1 MDRIGALESF
11 VAAVEAGSFVKAA
24 DARNTSKAVISKHV
38 LGLEQRLGVR
48 LLNRTTRRQS
58 LTDAGRGYFERAKQ
72 ILEALED
79 ADATV
84 ASNALRPTGTLRVTA
99 PLTFGLLY
107 LAPLWGQFM
116 SRYPDVKLDITL
128 SDRVVDLV
136 DEGFDVAVRIAR
148 LPDSSLVSRKLA
160 STRMVMCASAA
171 YLRERDAPKTLA
183 DVAHHPVLAYTYLS
197 TGDTWKFERD
207 GIAHQVTTKPVL
219 RSNNGDT
226 CRAAALAGR
235 GIILQPSF
243 MIAEDLER
251 GDLVEILPQYRGIE
265 LGLYAVYPSRKLLS
279 AKVRVLVDFLAETLA
294 KMNGA
299 TATTVAK
306 RRRR

>member
-1 MDRIGALESF
+1 MDRIRELDSF

-24 DARNTSKAVISKHV
+24 DALDTSKAVISKHM

-58 LTDAGRGYFERAKQ
+58 LTDAGRSYFERAKQ
-72 ILEALED
+72 ILESLED

-84 ASNALRPTGTLRVTA
+84 ASSALRPTGTLRITA

-107 LAPLWGQFM
+107 LAPLWGGFM
-116 SRYPDVKLDITL
+116 SRYPEVKLDITL
-128 SDRVVDLV
+128 SDRVVDLI
-136 DEGFDVAVRIAR
+136 DEGLDVAVRIAR

-160 STRMVMCASAA
+160 SARMVMCASPA
-171 YLRERDAPKTLA
+171 YLRKRGAPKTLA
-183 DVAHHPVLAYTYLS
+183 EVARHPVLAYTYLS
-197 TGDTWKFERD
+197 TGDTWKFERKNV
-207 GIAHQVTTKPVL
+207 AHQVTTNPIM

-243 MIAEDLER
+243 MIAADLER
-251 GDLVEILPQYRGIE
+251 GDLVEVLPEYKGVE
-265 LGLYAVYPSRKLLS
+265 LGVYAVYPSRKLLS
-279 AKVRVLVDFLAETLA
+279 AKVRVLVDFLAEKITN
-294 KMNGA
+294 M
-299 TATTVAK
+299 K
-306 RRRR
+306 RASVTRPKRVRT

>member
-1 MDRIGALESF
+1 VDRIRELDSF

-24 DARNTSKAVISKHV
+24 DALDTSKAVISKHM

-58 LTDAGRGYFERAKQ
+58 LTDAGRSYFERAKQ
-72 ILEALED
+72 ILESLED

-84 ASNALRPTGTLRVTA
+84 ASSALRPTGTLRITA

-107 LAPLWGQFM
+107 LAPLWGGFM
-116 SRYPDVKLDITL
+116 SRYPEVKLDITL
-128 SDRVVDLV
+128 SDRVVDLI
-136 DEGFDVAVRIAR
+136 DEGLDVAVRIAR

-160 STRMVMCASAA
+160 SARMVMCASPA
-171 YLRERDAPKTLA
+171 YLRKRGAPKTLA
-183 DVAHHPVLAYTYLS
+183 EVARHPVLAYTYLS
-197 TGDTWKFERD
+197 TGDTWKFERKNV
-207 GIAHQVTTKPVL
+207 AHQVTTNPIM

-243 MIAEDLER
+243 MIAADLER
-251 GDLVEILPQYRGIE
+251 GDLVEVLPEYKGVE
-265 LGLYAVYPSRKLLS
+265 LGVYAVYPSRKLLS
-279 AKVRVLVDFLAETLA
+279 AKVRVLVDFLAEKITN
-294 KMNGA
+294 M
-299 TATTVAK
+299 K
-306 RRRR
+306 RASVTRPKRVRT

>member
-1 MDRIGALESF
+1 MDRIRELDSF

-24 DARNTSKAVISKHV
+24 DALDTSKAVISKHV

-58 LTDAGRGYFERAKQ
+58 LTDAGRSYFERAKQ

-84 ASNALRPTGTLRVTA
+84 ASSALRPTGTLRITA
-99 PLTFGLLY
+99 PLTFGLQS
-107 LAPLWGQFM
+107 LAPLWGGFM
-116 SRYPDVKLDITL
+116 SRYPEVKLDITL
-128 SDRVVDLV
+128 SDRVVDLI
-136 DEGFDVAVRIAR
+136 DEGLDVAVRIAR

-160 STRMVMCASAA
+160 SARMVMCASPA
-171 YLRERDAPKTLA
+171 YLRKRGAPKTLA
-183 DVAHHPVLAYTYLS
+183 EVARHPVLAYTYLS
-197 TGDTWKFERD
+197 TGDTWKFERENV
-207 GIAHQVTTKPVL
+207 AHQVTTNPIM

-243 MIAEDLER
+243 MIAADLEC
-251 GDLVEILPQYRGIE
+251 GDLVEVLPEYKGVE
-265 LGLYAVYPSRKLLS
+265 LGVYAVYPSRKLLS
-279 AKVRVLVDFLAETLA
+279 AKVRVLVDFLAEKITN
-294 KMNGA
+294 M
-299 TATTVAK
+299 K
-306 RRRR
+306 RASVTRPKRERT

>member
-1 MDRIGALESF
+1 VDRIRELDSF

-24 DARNTSKAVISKHV
+24 DALDTSKAVISKHM

-58 LTDAGRGYFERAKQ
+58 LTDAGRSYFERAKQ
-72 ILEALED
+72 ILESLED

-84 ASNALRPTGTLRVTA
+84 ASSALRPTGTLRITA

-107 LAPLWGQFM
+107 LAPLWGGFM
-116 SRYPDVKLDITL
+116 SRYPEVKLDITL
-128 SDRVVDLV
+128 SDRVVDLI
-136 DEGFDVAVRIAR
+136 DEGLDVAVRIAR

-160 STRMVMCASAA
+160 SARMVMCASPA
-171 YLRERDAPKTLA
+171 YLRKRGAPKTLA
-183 DVAHHPVLAYTYLS
+183 EVARHPVLAYTYLS
-197 TGDTWKFERD
+197 TGDTWKFERKNV
-207 GIAHQVTTKPVL
+207 AHQVTTNPIM

-243 MIAEDLER
+243 MIAADLER
-251 GDLVEILPQYRGIE
+251 GDLVEILPEYKGVE
-265 LGLYAVYPSRKLLS
+265 LGVYAVYPSRKLLS
-279 AKVRVLVDFLAETLA
+279 AKVRVLVDFLAEKITN
-294 KMNGA
+294 M
-299 TATTVAK
+299 K
-306 RRRR
+306 RASVTRPKRVRT

>member
-1 MDRIGALESF
+1 MDRTRELESF

-24 DARNTSKAVISKHV
+24 DGLNISKAVISKHV

-58 LTDAGRGYFERAKQ
+58 LTDAGRIYFDRAKQ
-72 ILEALED
+72 ILESLED

-84 ASNALRPTGTLRVTA
+84 ASSASRPTGTLRVTA
-99 PLTFGLLY
+99 PLTFGLLR
-107 LAPLWGQFM
+107 LAPLWGEFM
-116 SRYPDVKLDITL
+116 SRYPEVKLDITL

-148 LPDSSLVSRKLA
+148 LPDSSLVSRKLTSA
-160 STRMVMCASAA
+160 RMVMCASPA
-171 YLRERDAPKTLA
+171 YLRQYGTPKTLTE
-183 DVAHHPVLAYTYLS
+183 VARRPVLAYTYLS

-207 GIAHQVTTKPVL
+207 GVAHQVTTNPIM

-243 MIAEDLER
+243 LIAADLER
-251 GDLVEILPQYRGIE
+251 GNLVEILPNYKGVE
-265 LGLYAVYPSRKLLS
+265 LGLYAVYPSRTLLS
-279 AKVRVLVDFLAETLA
+279 AKVRVLVDFLAENFTDTKRA
-294 KMNGA
+294 NA
-299 TATTVAK
+299 TIPK
-306 RRRR
+306 HRRR

>member
-1 MDRIGALESF
+1 MDRIRELDSF

-24 DARNTSKAVISKHV
+24 DALDTSKAVISKHV

-58 LTDAGRGYFERAKQ
+58 LTDAGRSYFERAKQ
-72 ILEALED
+72 ILESLED

-84 ASNALRPTGTLRVTA
+84 ASSALRPTGTLRITA

-107 LAPLWGQFM
+107 LAPLWGEFM
-116 SRYPDVKLDITL
+116 SRYPEVKLDITL
-128 SDRVVDLV
+128 SDRVVDLI
-136 DEGFDVAVRIAR
+136 DEGLDVAVRIAR

-160 STRMVMCASAA
+160 SARMVMCASPA
-171 YLRERDAPKTLA
+171 YLRKRGAPKTLA
-183 DVAHHPVLAYTYLS
+183 EVARHPVLAYTYLS
-197 TGDTWKFERD
+197 TGDTWKFERENV
-207 GIAHQVTTKPVL
+207 AHQVTTNPIM

-243 MIAEDLER
+243 MIAADLEC
-251 GDLVEILPQYRGIE
+251 GDLVEVLPEYKGVE
-265 LGLYAVYPSRKLLS
+265 LGVYAVYPSRKLLS
-279 AKVRVLVDFLAETLA
+279 AKVRVLVDFLAEKITN
-294 KMNGA
+294 M
-299 TATTVAK
+299 K
-306 RRRR
+306 RASVTRPKRVRT